1 MLTHKIVTVRFYG
14 GGYMEADKNG
24 AGRVKLTVELEVN
37 QTAME
42 LIKEN
47 TDSVVSAVSQS
58 MSAMR
63 SGSKNGFRHKQ
74 NETSVAG
81 IVHPDQEVTP

>member
-1 MLTHKIVTVRFYG
+1 
-14 GGYMEADKNG
+14 MEADKNG

-47 TDSVVSAVSQS
+47 TDSVVNAVSQS

-74 NETSVAG
+74 SEASVAG